1 MAKFLRPNRKYLLVR
16 FNAEVNLADYAE
28 TDEQR
33 REMYP
38 MFFKTAR
45 QLQKAGYGVYGTISN
60 FIVAHEDY
68 VMDEEGYTETNI
80 QEIKYDIQ
88 SIFNANEIYDVDV
101 EVEVL

>member
-1 MAKFLRPNRKYLLVR
+1 MSLRPKYKYKLVR
-16 FNAEVNLADYAE
+16 FVADVSLSDYAE

-38 MFFKTAR
+38 MFFKAAR
-45 QLQKAGYGVYGTISN
+45 QLQKAGYDVYGTIGEFSV
-60 FIVAHEDY
+60 IHEDY

-88 SIFNANEIYDVDV
+88 SIFDANEIYDVDV